1 MLVGKKR
8 VHLKKGIQ
16 CCEWNERSVCIQIHL
31 ISMFARFL
39 KIEVSYAIFV
49 QYIMMVHIFIPL
61 SRHTFSAS
69 HILVTSEDKFE
80 LSVSKKSYE
89 KKTQVKLNSHLLY
102 IHIRLCQGYPKLFPR
117 ISSSLIPYGSHILC
131 MQMFIKF

>member
-1 MLVGKKR
+1 
-8 VHLKKGIQ
+8 
-16 CCEWNERSVCIQIHL
+16 
-31 ISMFARFL
+31 MFARFL

-89 KKTQVKLNSHLLY
+89 KKT
-102 IHIRLCQGYPKLFPR
+102 
-117 ISSSLIPYGSHILC
+117 
-131 MQMFIKF
+131 